1 MSFGGLK
8 KLQSNWSLINNGVGE
23 KEEGERG
30 GEKGREG
37 GRGEDGDGE
46 E

>member
-8 KLQSNWSLINNGVGE
+8 KLQSNWSFINNGVGE
-23 KEEGERG
+23 KEGERG
-30 GEKGREG
+30 GEEGREG

>member
-23 KEEGERG
+23 KEGERG
-30 GEKGREG
+30 GEEGREG

>member
-8 KLQSNWSLINNGVGE
+8 KLQSNWSLISNGVGE
-23 KEEGERG
+23 KEGERG
-30 GEKGREG
+30 GEEGREG